1 MSLDLKNDDT
11 NTDSKESNRN
21 PLLKEIEGIATRKYK
36 RWWLRKKKARGEKLT
51 PYEEGVLAVLEQ
63 ENL

>member
-1 MSLDLKNDDT
+1 MSL
-11 NTDSKESNRN
+11 
-21 PLLKEIEGIATRKYK
+21 EIESDDIDSHKINRKSLPNEIERTATRKYK

-51 PYEEGVLAVLEQ
+51 PYEEGTLAVLEQ